1 MPAFSSTIEVVHPPG
16 ITTTLMGDL
25 TTRGVSA
32 IEEDVGNLVGETRG
46 VFTVIDSKRAKDICA
61 GQILRAEDQYWEV
74 TDNQLANREYIY
86 RNIFTKK
93 TSNPGV
99 SS

>member
-1 MPAFSSTIEVVHPPG
+1 MPAFSSIIEVVVPLD
-16 ITTTLMGDL
+16 INTTLMGDL
-25 TTRGVSA
+25 TTRGVSSI
-32 IEEDVGNLVGETRG
+32 IEGSGNLVGETRG
-46 VFTVIDSKRAKDICA
+46 VFTVLNSKRAKDICA

-93 TSNPGV
+93 TSNPG